1 MMKAKLSKLI
11 LFGTPFLLLVNSATG
26 GDLVGTQASAPTK
39 SIIHSPVKT
48 KTKTKAPDKVQQPDL
63 DKLAVTATL
72 DTENQFEAVLYDY
85 QSQKTLAHLDWDK
98 SASAATVVFGQG
110 DRKDSVELQIHG
122 IAAMSSSERY
132 SVLLQGLREAGVAWL
147 SNYPSEKTQFAG
159 STMMQSAVKAAAS
172 GSKPIGYFDRVSPK
186 EHYYDF
192 LKPHSN
198 ITRYAAGW
206 AYDPDKPS
214 QSVWVH
220 FYGKTTGSTYTYIG
234 AVYANR
240 SRPDVNRAK
249 GITGNHGWYTVV
261 PEAWDA
267 DGYLD
272 KAGSCSGFT
281 QLYYLVTECYTTF
294 DAFAIDLTGDGRRR
308 LVKAPYT
315 IKSTSVTYL

>member
-11 LFGTPFLLLVNSATG
+11 LFGTPLLFLANSATG
-26 GDLVGTQASAPTK
+26 GDLAGTETSAPTK
-39 SIIHSPVKT
+39 SIFHSPA
-48 KTKTKAPDKVQQPDL
+48 KTKAPEKVQQPDL
-63 DKLAVTATL
+63 DTLAVTATL
-72 DTENQFEAVLYDY
+72 DTENQFAAVLYDY
-85 QSQKTLAHLDWDK
+85 QSQETLAHLDWDK
-98 SASAATVVFGQG
+98 SASAATIVFEQG
-110 DRKDSVELQIHG
+110 DRKDSVELQVPG
-122 IAAMSSSERY
+122 IAAMSPGERY
-132 SVLLQGLREAGVAWL
+132 SVLLQGLREAGFAWL
-147 SNYPSEKTQFAG
+147 SKYPTEKTQLAG
-159 STMMQSAVKAAAS
+159 STTIQSAVTTAAS
-172 GSKPIGYFDRVSPK
+172 GNKPIGYFDWVSPK

-192 LKPHSN
+192 LQPHSN

-220 FYGKTTGSTYTYIG
+220 FYGKTTGPAYTYVG

-267 DGYLD
+267 DGYKD
-272 KAGSCSGFT
+272 TAGSCSGFT
-281 QLYYLVTECYTTF
+281 QLYYLVVECYTTF
-294 DAFAIDLTGDGRRR
+294 DAFAIDLTGDGHRR

-315 IKSTSVTYL
+315 IKSTSVTYR